1 MEFNYKED
9 STLQWVIPGCI
20 TIHLLL
26 FFCLI
31 LMAREGKKLPPIS
44 KVPLIQLVNVQ
55 VESST
60 PIPVKQIEPVKP
72 RERVQEKENEIVP
85 EKVTEPRP
93 AADTPLEP
101 SAIPQQTV
109 STSADQNQH
118 SAEQNQI
125 LTAQNQHSGVT
136 ASTPELTTLQSAA
149 ELDNTEFD
157 PVYNP
162 KPDYPAVALNAQ
174 ITGYV
179 DVNLIIN
186 EQGKVESFSIVEIK
200 GHPSFGIE
208 TARVLPRWKFPPP
221 RIGGKKVRVQYKYR
235 VNFTLN

>member
-20 TIHLLL
+20 IIHLIL
-26 FFCLI
+26 FFSLI
-31 LMAREGKKLPPIS
+31 LMVREGKKIPPIS
-44 KVPLIQLVNVQ
+44 NVPLIKLVYVQ

-60 PIPVKQIEPVKP
+60 PVPVRKIEPVKP
-72 RERVQEKENEIVP
+72 QQRVQEKENEIVP
-85 EKVTEPRP
+85 EQVTEAHPAVDIPR
-93 AADTPLEP
+93 EP
-101 SAIPQQTV
+101 SANPQQEISASSV
-109 STSADQNQH
+109 QIQHSTAQNQN
-118 SAEQNQI
+118 SP
-125 LTAQNQHSGVT
+125 AQNQHSTVT
-136 ASTPELTTLQSAA
+136 ASKPELTTLQSAA